1 MSSPAFCTAMPT
13 LWMSE
18 FCLASILS
26 SAAFWARMVLPMSLA
41 TLRRLA
47 MIALTCGY
55 TEAAAE
61 VSTEFHKIHI
71 RQEAYLQ
78 FPHAAVQQTMRSP
91 LME

>member
-61 VSTEFHKIHI
+61 VSTEFHKIQI
-71 RQEAYLQ
+71 SPVSARRS
-78 FPHAAVQQTMRSP
+78 AANYAVTIDGVRNI
-91 LME
+91 

>member
-55 TEAAAE
+55 
-61 VSTEFHKIHI
+61 K
-71 RQEAYLQ
+71 LQ
-78 FPHAAVQQTMRSP
+78 QRCQRNFTIFKYPQCPHAAVQQTMRSP
-91 LME
+91 VAE

>member
-61 VSTEFHKIHI
+61 VSTEFHKIQI
-71 RQEAYLQ
+71 RQAYPQ
-78 FPHAAVQQTMRSP
+78 CPHVAVQQTMRSP